1 MKRIIILL
9 LVFLLNSSAT
19 ESLNVGFHQNTIN
32 KRVPQKDLILGM
44 TYFLKQLGQDEGI
57 DIHVAY
63 YDDPI
68 KLTDDFKSGK
78 INFAA
83 AEPLTF
89 VRHVPSSLLDKGIMG
104 YPKDRE
110 ALHTLLILS
119 RTNDP
124 RPLREK
130 LRGVIA
136 TDGDK
141 QRSMYLQTLMI
152 QEGLGNIPFLLETPS
167 NQQSI
172 LKLFFNKAD
181 LALVDLSSYNLATE
195 LNPQLKRDLSIVKSF
210 PLTMGGVS
218 YARKD
223 LSPNV
228 RAAMVR
234 GSLKL
239 SASTK
244 GKQMLSL
251 FRSETAEECS
261 LDELD
266 SVRKLYERY
275 QYLIENTP
283 PKGKK

>member
-1 MKRIIILL
+1 MKVLIFLILA
-9 LVFLLNSSAT
+9 FTIHSFAE

-68 KLTDDFKSGK
+68 KLMDDFKSGK

-119 RTNDP
+119 RTNDS

-141 QRSMYLQTLMI
+141 QRTMYLQTLMI
-152 QEGLGNIPFLLETPS
+152 KEGLGNIPFLLETPS

-181 LALVDLSSYNLATE
+181 LALVDLSSYRLATE
-195 LNPQLKRDLSIVKSF
+195 LNPQIKRDLSIVKSL
-210 PLTMGGVS
+210 PLTMGSVS
-218 YARKD
+218 YTRRD
-223 LSPNV
+223 LSPSV

-239 SASTK
+239 SATTK